1 MPASYY
7 TKLACLKLSDRYA
20 RLWPMRG
27 RVVCP
32 PVCPLVTWFFSFLVF
47 FCHVLIFIMR
57 PEHFCASRPRRAVV
71 VASSGMRL
79 LINCCCA
86 CCWSFASK
94 TLNFINTYMRDMATS
109 GPTATATATFVFLGH
124 TKTIMKFIFSLYLF
138 WFFLYS
144 FLPSALSLFLFPPI
158 CLFLKLCLVGTSSV

>member
-1 MPASYY
+1 MPR
-7 TKLACLKLSDRYA
+7 CF
-20 RLWPMRG
+20 
-27 RVVCP
+27 CP
-32 PVCPLVTWFFSFLVF
+32 PATTRSWAALSYPTDTRVFGLCGSVLSVRSSLGFFLFWYF

-71 VASSGMRL
+71 VDVVVVASSGMRL
-79 LINCCCA
+79 LINCCCG

-109 GPTATATATFVFLGH
+109 GPATTTTATFVFLGH

-144 FLPSALSLFLFPPI
+144 FPPSSLLPSVCF
-158 CLFLKLCLVGTSSV
+158 

>member
-1 MPASYY
+1 MPR
-7 TKLACLKLSDRYA
+7 CF
-20 RLWPMRG
+20 
-27 RVVCP
+27 CP
-32 PVCPLVTWFFSFLVF
+32 PATTRSWAALSYPTDTRVFGLCGSVLSVRSSLGFFLFWYFFF

-71 VASSGMRL
+71 VDVVVVASSGMRL
-79 LINCCCA
+79 LINCCCG

-109 GPTATATATFVFLGH
+109 GPATTTTATATFVFLGH

-144 FLPSALSLFLFPPI
+144 FPPSSLLPSVCF
-158 CLFLKLCLVGTSSV
+158 

>member
-1 MPASYY
+1 MLLPASYY
-7 TKLACLKLSDRYA
+7 TQLGCLELSDRYA
-20 RLWPMRG
+20 RLWPMRVG
-27 RVVCP
+27 L
-32 PVCPLVTWFFSFLVF
+32 VCPLLTWFFSFLVFF

-57 PEHFCASRPRRAVV
+57 PEHFCASRPRRAVIVV

-79 LINCCCA
+79 LINCCCG

-109 GPTATATATFVFLGH
+109 GPATTTTATATFVFLGH

-144 FLPSALSLFLFPPI
+144 FPLLSPLL

>member
-1 MPASYY
+1 M
-7 TKLACLKLSDRYA
+7 LSV
-20 RLWPMRG
+20 RLSVR
-27 RVVCP
+27 
-32 PVCPLVTWFFSFLVF
+32 LVTWFFSFLVF

-57 PEHFCASRPRRAVV
+57 PEHFCASRPRRAVAVV

-138 WFFLYS
+138 WCFLYS
-144 FLPSALSLFLFPPI
+144 FLPSSLSLFLFPPI